1 MTAAVDLP
9 RKLGLVDLLAIAI
22 GNMIGAAIFLTP
34 AIVAK
39 NLPSPWWILA
49 AWAFAGLMSLAGAL
63 SFAELGTLMPQSGGQ
78 YVYLRDS
85 FGRFWG
91 FLFGWTT
98 FIVIRTGGLASLAV
112 GFSIYFSHFVP
123 ISAVQAKLLSV
134 SMLLGLAWINYK
146 GVREGAAVQ
155 ILFTALKLAG
165 LAAIVLAAAFSSRP
179 GATDWGE
186 SASGFTLTAF
196 GVALVPCL
204 WAFQGWFSV
213 PMVAGEAR
221 NPARTLPLSLGLSVV
236 AVTAVYLLVNIAF
249 LKVYSPLDM
258 RNVQR
263 IGSEAMQALIGP
275 AGAGFVSAC
284 IMVSIVGAMNA
295 GVMAGPRVYFAQA
308 RDGLFPG
315 AFARIHPQNETPGF
329 SIWGQAV
336 WASILAASGSYE
348 LLITYASFASWLF
361 YGLTAIAVILLRNL
375 RPEAP
380 RPFRVWAYPWTP
392 LLFAIVSFA
401 FVLNTVIASPLPS
414 LGGLALITAGIP
426 IFWRMEETA
435 RRREGRGQLRVEH
448 P

>member
-1 MTAAVDLP
+1 MTAAATDLP

-39 NLPSPWWILA
+39 SLPSPWWILA

-63 SFAELGTLMPQSGGQ
+63 SFAELGTMMPHSGGQ

-91 FLFGWTT
+91 FLFGWTV

-112 GFSIYFSHFVP
+112 GFSIYFSHFIP
-123 ISAVQAKLLSV
+123 LTAVQAKLLSV
-134 SMLLGLAWINYK
+134 SLLLGLAFINYK

-155 ILFTALKLAG
+155 VLFTALKLAG
-165 LAAIVLAAAFSSRP
+165 LAAIIIAAAFSSRP
-179 GATDWGE
+179 VATNWSE
-186 SASGFTLTAF
+186 PSAGVFSLTAF

-221 NPARTLPLSLGLSVV
+221 NPSRTLPLALGLSVV
-236 AVTAVYLLVNIAF
+236 AVATVYLLVNIAF

-284 IMVSIVGAMNA
+284 IMISIVGAMNA

-308 RDGLFPG
+308 RDGLFPA
-315 AFARIHPQNETPGF
+315 AFARVHQKNETPGF

-361 YGLTAIAVILLRNL
+361 YGLTAIAVVHLRKR

-392 LLFAIVSFA
+392 ILFAIVSFA
-401 FVLNTVIASPLPS
+401 FVLNTVVASPLPS
-414 LGGLALITAGIP
+414 LGGLTLIAAGIP
-426 IFWRMEETA
+426 LFWHMERAA
-435 RRREGRGQLRVEH
+435 RRRQAENW
-448 P
+448 